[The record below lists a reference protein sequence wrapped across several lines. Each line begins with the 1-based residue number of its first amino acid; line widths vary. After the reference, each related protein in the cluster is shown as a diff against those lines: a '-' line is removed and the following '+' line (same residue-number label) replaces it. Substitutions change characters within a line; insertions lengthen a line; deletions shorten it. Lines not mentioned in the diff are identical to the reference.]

1 MMTDEEQIVQAT
13 ISSKL
18 IQLNAPITGVV
29 LGLICGLGLFAATLF
44 LVLKGGDVVG
54 PHLSL
59 LGQFFPGYTVTVIGS
74 FLGLIYGF
82 ISGFIV
88 GYLIAWLY
96 NGLASL
102 RERRQP
108 H

>member
-44 LVLKGGDVVG
+44 LVLKGGDVALQPLG
-54 PHLSL
+54 FL
-59 LGQFFPGYTVTVIGS
+59 LGD
-74 FLGLIYGF
+74 
-82 ISGFIV
+82 
-88 GYLIAWLY
+88 
-96 NGLASL
+96 ASL
-102 RERRQP
+102 QSFR
-108 H
+108 